1 VPPIEPYLPWFTDAD
16 DGYISKRKVREF
28 VEEVRDSPTGAASP
42 DAIENA
48 LLNSS

>member
-1 VPPIEPYLPWFTDAD
+1 V
-16 DGYISKRKVREF
+16 SKRRIREF
-28 VEEVRDSPTGAASP
+28 IEEVRDSPTGAASP